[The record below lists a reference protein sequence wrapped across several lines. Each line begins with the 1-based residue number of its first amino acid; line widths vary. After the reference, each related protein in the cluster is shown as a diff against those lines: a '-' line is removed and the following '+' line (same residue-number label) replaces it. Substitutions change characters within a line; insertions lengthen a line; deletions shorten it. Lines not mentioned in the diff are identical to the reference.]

1 MKALERFHGGH
12 DPVDLAAEAEER
24 DTLTSRV
31 LPQLDHQW
39 LAFHPRGDGL
49 PPIGVKKVSLSAH
62 SYSASNVCVYSP

>member
-1 MKALERFHGGH
+1 MNALERFHGGH

-39 LAFHPRGDGL
+39 LSFHPRGDGI
-49 PPIGVKKVSLSAH
+49 PR
-62 SYSASNVCVYSP
+62 